1 VGNVVPAGWLFWYSS
16 SRAFSDA
23 DRGNRLMN
31 VCNVGDAV
39 CADVMS
45 DATTGAVVVPL
56 IGGSDCS
63 TVTCTIKIFYDRSTN
78 ARDAIQATIAS
89 RATLAH
95 SGCPPSTTW
104 CASFA
109 GNTLYFLTSIDAPQ
123 PYSNNVVVKCTTRS
137 SSEERIIGATNT
149 SSLVDC
155 VDPGWF
161 IFAGTNFSVAGTIN
175 TWNSISGVYN
185 HTASVITVNGVD
197 TLGFAGDV
205 SSGNGGT
212 QFSFGSAYNGT
223 LGLIGLLTEV
233 GQNSNGFAPTD
244 RTGLNANQRG
254 FYGF

>member
-1 VGNVVPAGWLFWYSS
+1 
-16 SRAFSDA
+16 
-23 DRGNRLMN
+23 MN

-45 DATTGAVVVPL
+45 DAITGAVAIPS
-56 IGGSDCS
+56 IGGSACS
-63 TVTCTIKIFYDRSTN
+63 SVTCTIKIFYDRSGN

-89 RATLAH
+89 RATLVN

-104 CASFA
+104 CASFS
-109 GNTLYFLTSIDAPQ
+109 GSTLYFLTSIDAPQ

-137 SSEERIIGATNT
+137 AAEERIIGATNT

-155 VDPGWF
+155 VDPGWM
-161 IFAGTNFSVAGTIN
+161 IFAGANFTLTGTTN

-185 HTASVITVNGVD
+185 HSASIINLNGVD
-197 TLGFAGDV
+197 TTGFAGDV

-212 QFSFGSAYNGT
+212 QFSFGAAFNGT
-223 LGLIGLLTEV
+223 IGLVGLLTEV
-233 GQNSNGFAPTD
+233 GQNSNGFAQTD
-244 RTGLNANQRG
+244 RTGLNNNQRA